1 MWFDLVGIVVF
12 CSDFSGV
19 IIDIDNY
26 IVDYFFLGFIFIRT
40 IVVVIYV
47 LFVGFLYVLRVFGV
61 VESSLSFRLCVV

>member
-1 MWFDLVGIVVF
+1 MRFDLVGIVVF
-12 CSDFSGV
+12 CSDFCGV
-19 IIDIDNY
+19 VIDIDNY
-26 IVDYFFLGFIFIRT
+26 IVDYFFLGFIFIRA

>member
-19 IIDIDNY
+19 VIDIDNY

>member
-1 MWFDLVGIVVF
+1 MRFDLVGIVVF

-40 IVVVIYV
+40 IVVVTYV

>member
-12 CSDFSGV
+12 CSDFCGV
-19 IIDIDNY
+19 VIDIDNY

-47 LFVGFLYVLRVFGV
+47 LFVGFLYILRVFRV
-61 VESSLSFRLCVV
+61 VESSLSFCLCVV

>member
-12 CSDFSGV
+12 CSDFCGV

-26 IVDYFFLGFIFIRT
+26 IVDYFFLGFIFICT